1 MPTWAELQSEVYT
14 WTNRPT
20 QIAETT
26 LALKSAIRTVHK
38 SGKFWRDLTK
48 QNTGTLTLAALQ
60 PVSLTALSP
69 RFRQMAYVKS
79 TVQDLYLDP
88 VTIDDQ
94 LDHNRLQRQNIY
106 YGMGAEIMV
115 RAANPEE
122 AYECAF
128 YTYPDMAFVTNG
140 TSSTD
145 WIYNDFQDLVVLWAA
160 STILATIGEQEIKSR
175 VDQLA
180 AIMFADLIQDNL
192 EVVGR

>member
-1 MPTWAELQSEVYT
+1 MPTWAELQADVYT

-20 QIAETT
+20 MAAETT
-26 LALKSAIRTVHK
+26 LALKAAIRTVHK

-48 QNTGTLTLAALQ
+48 QNTGTLALTALQ
-60 PVSLTALSP
+60 SVALTALSP

-79 TVQDLYLDP
+79 ATQDLYLDP
-88 VTIDDQ
+88 ITIDDQ
-94 LDHNRLQRQNIY
+94 LDHNRMQRQNIY
-106 YGMGAEIMV
+106 YGMGAEVMI

-122 AYECAF
+122 SYECAF

-160 STILATIGEQEIKSR
+160 STILATIGEQEVKSR

-180 AIMFADLIQDNL
+180 AIMFADLQQDNI
-192 EVVGR
+192 EFVGR